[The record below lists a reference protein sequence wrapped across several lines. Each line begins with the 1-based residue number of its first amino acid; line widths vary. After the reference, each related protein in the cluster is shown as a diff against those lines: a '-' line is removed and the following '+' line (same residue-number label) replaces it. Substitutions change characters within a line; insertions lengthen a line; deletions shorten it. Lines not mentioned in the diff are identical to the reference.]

1 MRAIALGTAGGP
13 LWRAARG
20 GPRRAGIATAVVVD
34 GFVYLIDCGWGVGE
48 RYVQAGL
55 RFPDLAGIFLTHM
68 HSDHTIDLNSV
79 MVMGGL
85 AFRSRREAI
94 VPVLGP
100 GPRGSVPRMN
110 EHASEE
116 LSVVFPDNPTPGTRE
131 MVELLLRAHATDL
144 NDRRRDSLGA
154 DPTAVFR
161 ARDIVLPEGIGYD
174 ADERPHPPTEPFEV
188 FRDSRVSVTATLVQH
203 APVAPAF
210 AFRFE
215 SRHGSVV
222 VSGDT
227 GPSANLERLARGAD
241 VLFHEA
247 IDLAA
252 VEALHAHAAPDH
264 VAASMR
270 HHRHAHTT
278 PEAAG
283 QLAERAGVRVLA
295 LHHLV
300 PAGAPPTTWGLAAR
314 HFRGELRVLE
324 DLDTVHVTPP
334 APRTARD

>member
-13 LWRAARG
+13 LWRAAG
-20 GPRRAGIATAVVVD
+20 SGSRRAGIATAVVVD
-34 GFVYLIDCGWGVGE
+34 GAVYLIDCGSGVGE

-55 RFPDLAGIFLTHM
+55 RFPDLAAIFLTHL
-68 HSDHTIDLNSV
+68 HSDHTIDLDSV

-85 AFRSRREAI
+85 AFRSRPEAR
-94 VPVLGP
+94 VPVIGP
-100 GPRGSVPRMN
+100 GPRGSIPRM
-110 EHASEE
+110 EVQAAEE
-116 LSVVFPDNPTPGTRE
+116 PSVIFPDSPTPGMSE

-154 DPTAVFR
+154 DPTKVFR
-161 ARDIVLPEGIGYD
+161 AEDIAVPEGRGYD
-174 ADERPHPPTEPFEV
+174 PDENPHPPMEPFEV
-188 FRDSRVSVTATLVQH
+188 FRDGRVTVTATLVQH

-210 AFRFE
+210 AFRVE

-241 VLFHEA
+241 VLLHEA

-252 VEALHAHAAPDH
+252 VEAMHAGAAPEH
-264 VAASMR
+264 LAASMR

-278 PEAAG
+278 PQDAG
-283 QLAERAGVRVLA
+283 RLAERAGVRVLG

-300 PAGAPPTTWGLAAR
+300 PAAAPAATWRRAAE
-314 HFRGELRVLE
+314 HFHGELRVLE
-324 DLDTVHVTPP
+324 DLDEIEV
-334 APRTARD
+334 ASSPRTGRA